1 MIFYC
6 KGCKELLSEISAFRE
21 TEELLKKCKKG
32 CKNKEHSLLKLQEEK
47 PDLEIKLGQELN
59 NLGELR
65 EKDSYIK
72 RIKRRTQDFQD
83 SVSMVEKNYNETI
96 EKRKI
101 HKLNAEIANMKK
113 SYKELSRKFESN
125 KLDLDKKI
133 IK

>member
-1 MIFYC
+1 M
-6 KGCKELLSEISAFRE
+6 
-21 TEELLKKCKKG
+21 
-32 CKNKEHSLLKLQEEK
+32 QEEK

-83 SVSMVEKNYNETI
+83 SVSIVEKNYNETI